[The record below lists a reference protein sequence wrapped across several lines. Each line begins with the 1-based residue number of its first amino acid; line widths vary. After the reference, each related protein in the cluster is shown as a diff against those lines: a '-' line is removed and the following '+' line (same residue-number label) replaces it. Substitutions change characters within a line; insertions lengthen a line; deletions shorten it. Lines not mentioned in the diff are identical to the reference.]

1 LLLLRHA
8 QAEDSRPGG
17 RDIERRLTAVGER
30 QAREV
35 GMFLREQG
43 LQVDAVLCSAAVRAQ
58 QTLDQLKLP
67 VAASRVQVS
76 EHYYNAGVDTLLEAL
91 RTLPAGCAVALL
103 VGHAP
108 GVPGVALELADLSAS
123 NSIAMTALER
133 RFPAAALARL
143 EVAGPWA
150 DLADAALVDVRIP
163 NETEHGVG

>member
-1 LLLLRHA
+1 MLLLRHA
-8 QAEDSRPGG
+8 RAEDSQPGG

-43 LQVDAVLCSAAVRAQ
+43 LEVDAVLCSAAVRAQ
-58 QTLDQLKLP
+58 QTLDQLELP
-67 VAASRVQVS
+67 VAASGVQVS
-76 EHYYNAGVDTLLEAL
+76 EDFYNAGADTLIAAL
-91 RTLPAGCAVALL
+91 RRLPADCAAALL

-108 GVPGVALELADLSAS
+108 GVPGVAFELADPSAS
-123 NSIAMTALER
+123 NSTAMTALGR

-150 DLADAALVDVRIP
+150 DLADAALVDIRVP
-163 NETEHGVG
+163 DETEHA